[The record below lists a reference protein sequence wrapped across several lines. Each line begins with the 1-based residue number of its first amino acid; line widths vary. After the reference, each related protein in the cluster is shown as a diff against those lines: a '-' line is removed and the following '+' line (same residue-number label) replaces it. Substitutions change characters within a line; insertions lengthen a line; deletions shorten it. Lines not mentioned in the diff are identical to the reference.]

1 MESFYGGRQGA
12 SFVIKK
18 KFKYLDP
25 CDPAYLAKHDFI
37 SCYKNSSG
45 TYVFTNLNGETT
57 SDMPNRW
64 DIMSVCLEDTGYQD
78 VWYNEYCIIDTDNKN
93 NPNNGKIF
101 RRVLPNEDYATP
113 GYEHIGTIVGPSSG
127 AAMLKPQSGLLKLG
141 NIREEL
147 AKDNW
152 DGLGILV
159 KDNSGNDKPVIYD
172 PSFTSE
178 DNIARS
184 KWPGNIEPKVYPVE
198 IGKGL
203 VHAIDPKDKTIV
215 TKKTVVEDGK
225 TKIKTSYNSD
235 KIVNDIK
242 YNWFNVRKNTENND
256 GVVES
261 WCYIGFEIPAPSFT
275 VEALYK
281 TPGTKPE
288 VSLTDNANDFAFWH
302 DIHFDIPGGIR
313 GISVE
318 RIYTNDNKD
327 TWNLQETEELEGE
340 QIAPKKAWTFDQIH
354 YDVKT
359 DTYSIT
365 SVDGFAKEEIQYNKN
380 KASTISTNYQ
390 KEYTT
395 KAWFCDLC
403 IINPKDS
410 AEGDEWPVVLK
421 NLRFFL
427 GYIEEIEH
435 VDLNTDTGHL
445 VFKYHN
451 EDEDAYDLRY
461 PIDVNMDPYTGHVKV
476 DYSLLEEDGITHTK
490 EEWDFRYPVDVDM
503 NIDTGRVITTYSC
516 ANDLGP
522 KEEIEDFR
530 YPIDVYMDTKTG
542 EVTTTYSLINRTE
555 GGDPILDENGQ
566 YIHETETEY
575 FRYPIDI
582 QMDEETGEVVTT
594 YSCAK
599 GEDMPAK
606 TIHNFRYPIDVNMD
620 TETGHVE
627 VEYSLLDENNNHV
640 KEEWDFRYPT
650 NMEMDTQSG
659 VITTTYSLLD
669 ENDNHET
676 TKWELDYPKS
686 INFIEKTE
694 SSGLKYYDK
703 VQIDYSQTGI
713 KETPL
718 GYTYKVEVDDNNNQG
733 YIKFINTQGESY
745 SQKHDFSYPTDISI
759 NAETGEVLTTY
770 FGAADKTS
778 YVSFI
783 EDVKISPAHELLI
796 AYTGDVKN
804 VNFTGYDPVKDKE
817 NGKTYINYGQTI
829 GTLGIMSGPMPS
841 ETDNVDVTSIDAIVD
856 WYNSTHTKG
865 QLYGE
870 GDVSG
875 KLHVVTTEPVDGTEP
890 ISYFVMWN
898 PDTKIWYNVSEIA
911 GAPVGVPAQ
920 IGGTLT
926 TGGQENWTYADSEEM
941 LADGAIR
948 FVQLKE
954 DEQPLTTAFPWM

>member
-25 CDPAYLAKHDFI
+25 CDPAYLAKNEFV
-37 SCYKNSSG
+37 SCHKDSSG
-45 TYVFTNLNGETT
+45 KYIFTDLNGQTT

-225 TKIKTSYNSD
+225 TKIKTSYNSN

-302 DIHFDIPGGIR
+302 DIHFDIPSGVR
-313 GISVE
+313 GISIE
-318 RIYTNDNKD
+318 KFFTNDTHRKNVDKS
-327 TWNLQETEELEGE
+327 
-340 QIAPKKAWTFDQIH
+340 DQIFVQRAWSFDNIK
-354 YDVKT
+354 YDTLT
-359 DTYSIT
+359 DTYFIAGEDDKGNFVTEDIT
-365 SVDGFAKEEIQYNKN
+365 YNS
-380 KASTISTNYQ
+380 AGPSTISDKLKQPYQ
-390 KEYTT
+390 T
-395 KAWFCDLC
+395 KSLFCNLR
-403 IINPKDS
+403 IINPKDN
-410 AEGDEWPVVLK
+410 AEEEEWPVVLEE
-421 NLRFFL
+421 LPFFIGVL
-427 GYIEEIEH
+427 EEVEY
-435 VDLNTDTGHL
+435 VKFDTDTGHL
-445 VFKYHN
+445 QIAYHN
-451 EDEDAYDLRY
+451 QDDDTWDIRY
-461 PIDVNMDPYTGHVKV
+461 PKQFTFATATDKIQTNGEEKEITYNTGKYDI
-476 DYSLLEEDGITHTK
+476 DYSCGQDESGQFGFVRKVILQEGDDEKKGSLTFVNTVSDHTQTYDFSYPKTLEFYKTDSLHDGRWKIDYYGAPDVEGQFGFVKSVSMSEGANDEKGIITFNNTIDSETQEFSFSYPKTLTLDSETGKWDIDYYGAEDKSGQLGYVKAAAIDSNKGTITFTNTIGDRTTVQDLIYVK
-490 EEWDFRYPVDVDM
+490 DIDA
-503 NIDTGRVITTYSC
+503 NADTGVLTATYS
-516 ANDLGP
+516 NNTT
-522 KEEIEDFR
+522 EDF
-530 YPIDVYMDTKTG
+530 V
-542 EVTTTYSLINRTE
+542 
-555 GGDPILDENGQ
+555 Q
-566 YIHETETEY
+566 
-575 FRYPIDI
+575 F
-582 QMDEETGEVVTT
+582 
-594 YSCAK
+594 
-599 GEDMPAK
+599 
-606 TIHNFRYPIDVNMD
+606 
-620 TETGHVE
+620 
-627 VEYSLLDENNNHV
+627 
-640 KEEWDFRYPT
+640 
-650 NMEMDTQSG
+650 
-659 VITTTYSLLD
+659 
-669 ENDNHET
+669 
-676 TKWELDYPKS
+676 DYPKS
-686 INFIEKTE
+686 IEINQSTGE
-694 SSGLKYYDK
+694 YD
-703 VQIDYSQTGI
+703 IDYSKSDNVTGQFGFVDKATIDSDNGTLTFRNTATGDDVQTFVYPKTVQMDTEGNVAYI
-713 KETPL
+713 DSKNDENPMGQL
-718 GYTYKVEVDDNNNQG
+718 AFVDSVVVDD
-733 YIKFINTQGESY
+733 
-745 SQKHDFSYPTDISI
+745 
-759 NAETGEVLTTY
+759 
-770 FGAADKTS
+770 
-778 YVSFI
+778 
-783 EDVKISPAHELLI
+783 AHQLLI
-796 AYTGDVKN
+796 AYTDNDRVEPN
-804 VNFTGYDPVKDKE
+804 PEREPVIL

-829 GTLGIMSGPMPS
+829 GTLGIMSGPMPEDATAKS
-841 ETDNVDVTSIDAIVD
+841 TIDNIVNWFNTNPD
-856 WYNSTHTKG
+856 HANGVVNGK
-865 QLYGE
+865 
-870 GDVSG
+870 VSG
-875 KLHVVTTEPVDGTEP
+875 KLHVVTTEPLDGSDP
-890 ISYFVMWN
+890 ISCFIAWN
-898 PDTKIWYNVSEIA
+898 PDKGTWYKVSEIA

-926 TGGQENWTYADSEEM
+926 TGGQEKWTYADSEEM

-948 FVQLKE
+948 FVQLEE
-954 DEQPLTTAFPWM
+954 DEQPLTTTFPWM